1 MLLARFIY
9 TEMCLL
15 SLILEINWQVVV
27 LSSLTEWYQE
37 GIAGGLKDDCTIIS
51 SHCSCWRYLKPKR
64 SKRKDYVIDV
74 YSIDYLTHIYVHGF
88 ICDVVWNLFSASR
101 YQLSVK
107 VDSKEIDYSIFC
119 QVNVCHYGHVL
130 LGRCYL

>member
-1 MLLARFIY
+1 
-9 TEMCLL
+9 MCLI
-15 SLILEINWQVVV
+15 SLRLECIKKNPRDFEINYSQVVV
-27 LSSLTEWYQE
+27 LSSLTEWHQE
-37 GIAGGLKDDCTIIS
+37 GIAGGLKIDCTITS

-101 YQLSVK
+101 YQL
-107 VDSKEIDYSIFC
+107 FC
-119 QVNVCHYGHVL
+119 
-130 LGRCYL
+130 